1 MINLNHFLHV
11 LFFYHCYKMGYYIL
25 PSTVFDCFPFCILIY
40 FYTHFFLMLIAYR
53 YGYLFEKGGAVVWNI
68 YLCILGYI
76 GLFCFL
82 YGLSMSLVKLNVIS
96 KNFISFLLFF
106 YISILNHNYFRIV
119 IVSVLVMSIKLS
131 VQFLKI
137 NRPASLY
144 MFLLIIVTSYYVNS

>member
-1 MINLNHFLHV
+1 
-11 LFFYHCYKMGYYIL
+11 
-25 PSTVFDCFPFCILIY
+25 
-40 FYTHFFLMLIAYR
+40 MLIAYR